1 MIVNEKGKGGKP
13 KLLSVFALIMINVCA
28 VDSLRNLTMGAE
40 YGLAL
45 VFFYL
50 LAALFFFI
58 PTVLVTAE
66 LATGWP
72 VTGGAYVWVKEAFG
86 PSWGFLAIWLQWIYN
101 VVWYPTIFAFIAGI
115 LAHLIQPDLV
125 NNKAY
130 MVSAVLLLYWGMTFL
145 NCLGLRV
152 AHWVSTIGA
161 LFGTILP
168 MLLIAGLG
176 LCWVYLGKPSQITF
190 SAESLLPDS
199 FDWKNIAFMT
209 NVLFSLMGIEMSAI
223 HAGDVH
229 HPQRG
234 YPRAL
239 AISAVII
246 LASLVLAS
254 LAITIVVPVNELN
267 LVSGLIDAFAI
278 FFRAFHM
285 SYLIPVVAFLV
296 VIGSMSCAAA
306 WIIGPARGLWVA
318 SEESKLPSFFKK
330 INRWDMPIGI
340 LILQGLIVTV
350 LCALFFV
357 MPSVK
362 SSYWLL
368 SNLTA
373 QLALLFYILFFSA
386 AIRLHHTCEHVQRA
400 FKIPGGKFGVWFVS
414 GTGIFACT
422 LAILLGFLPPEQVD
436 VGHLAR
442 YESILILS
450 ILACCL
456 PPFIFHK
463 AFKMKRLPRSP

>member
-1 MIVNEKGKGGKP
+1 MVTNEVQKSSSP
-13 KLLSVFALIMINVCA
+13 KLLSVFALVMINVCA

-45 VFFYL
+45 VFFYG
-50 LAALFFFI
+50 LAALFFFL

-72 VTGGAYVWVKEAFG
+72 ITGGSYVWIKEAFG
-86 PSWGFLAIWLQWIYN
+86 PRWGFLAIWLQWIYN

-115 LAHLIQPDLV
+115 IAHLIEPNLV
-125 NNKAY
+125 NNKTY
-130 MVSAVLLLYWGMTFL
+130 MVITVLGLYWGMTFL
-145 NCLGLRV
+145 NCLGLRI
-152 AHWVSTIGA
+152 ANWVSTIGA

-176 LCWVYLGKPSQITF
+176 LLWLYLDKPSQIVF
-190 SAESLLPDS
+190 SVDNLLPDL
-199 FDWKNIAFMT
+199 FDLKNIAFMT

-239 AISAVII
+239 VYSAFII
-246 LASLVLAS
+246 LATLVLAS
-254 LAITIVVPVNELN
+254 LAITIVIPVKELN
-267 LVSGLIDAFAI
+267 LVSGLIDAFSI
-278 FFRAFHM
+278 FFQAFHLPFLVPLM
-285 SYLIPVVAFLV
+285 AFLV
-296 VIGSMSCAAA
+296 IIGGMSCAAA

-318 SEESKLPSFFKK
+318 SRENNLPSFFKQL
-330 INRWDMPIGI
+330 NRNDMPIGI
-340 LILQGLIVTV
+340 LFLQGIIVTV
-350 LCALFFV
+350 LCALFYV

-373 QLALLFYILFFSA
+373 QLALLFYILLFSA
-386 AIRLHHTCEHVQRA
+386 AIRLHHTCLHVKRA
-400 FKIPGGKFGVWFVS
+400 FKIPGGKVGLWFVS
-414 GTGIFACT
+414 GVGILTCI
-422 LAILLGFLPPEQVD
+422 LAIGVGFLPPSQVE
-436 VGHLAR
+436 VGQLLQ
-442 YESILILS
+442 YEFILIFS
-450 ILACCL
+450 IIACCI
-456 PPFIFHK
+456 PPFLL
-463 AFKMKRLPRSP
+463 RRPSR